1 LLFSIPDYLKKYA
14 VIAIAYDT
22 KRHITA
28 DIDNEISTGKDLKKH
43 PHIIAA
49 MPHIKYIIINAK
61 E

>member
-1 LLFSIPDYLKKYA
+1 LKKYA
-14 VIAIAYDT
+14 VTAIAYET
-22 KRHITA
+22 KRHTTA
-28 DIDNEISTGKDLKKH
+28 DIDNEISTEKDLKKH